1 MKQYLFIILFFL
13 IPFFSKG
20 QRGTNPVRYQVTV
33 STGIPMS
40 TPSIVPF
47 TLEGRVLYSF
57 SSRFAAGVGTGF
69 SLYDKEALI
78 PLTGNL
84 QFNLLKPGR
93 FTPFLDC
100 AAGYSFAPASKV
112 DGGFYLFPSVGVRM
126 NLLSDKEMLFSLGY
140 GLQDL
145 KYLRE
150 YSTPYLDSS
159 YEESLSFH
167 SLSFKLGIVF

>member
-1 MKQYLFIILFFL
+1 MLFFL

-20 QRGTNPVRYQVTV
+20 QRECNPVRYHVTV

-40 TPSIVPF
+40 TPSTVPF
-47 TLEGRVLYSF
+47 ALEGRALYSL

-78 PLTGNL
+78 PLAGNL

-93 FTPFLDC
+93 FTPYLDC

-112 DGGFYLFPSVGVRM
+112 DGGFYLFPSVGIRM

-145 KYLRE
+145 KRLQE

>member
-1 MKQYLFIILFFL
+1 M
-13 IPFFSKG
+13 
-20 QRGTNPVRYQVTV
+20 
-33 STGIPMS
+33 
-40 TPSIVPF
+40 
-47 TLEGRVLYSF
+47 
-57 SSRFAAGVGTGF
+57 
-69 SLYDKEALI
+69 
-78 PLTGNL
+78 
-84 QFNLLKPGR
+84 
-93 FTPFLDC
+93 
-100 AAGYSFAPASKV
+100 

-145 KYLRE
+145 KRLRE